1 MLDDILK
8 TLADDSENTL
18 KALKLNLT
26 KVRTGRANPMMLE
39 GIRVDYY
46 GTPTPINQVSAI
58 KVTDARMIM
67 IQPWE
72 KTMLAPIEKAILA
85 ANIGLTPNND
95 GSVVRLPVP
104 PLTGERRQELTR
116 NVKAEGEKAKVALR
130 NHRRDCNEMV
140 KELEKDGDISEDD
153 LRTALT
159 KIQTLID
166 QYVTKVDQVITAKE
180 QEILEV

>member
-1 MLDDILK
+1 MLDELLK
-8 TLADDSENTL
+8 SLADDAENTV
-18 KALKLNLT
+18 KSLKLNLT
-26 KVRTGRANPMMLE
+26 KVRTGRANPMMLD

-46 GTPTPINQVSAI
+46 GTPTPLNQISAV

-72 KTMLAPIEKAILA
+72 KNMVSLIEKAILA
-85 ANIGLTPNND
+85 ANIGLTPNSD
-95 GSVVRLPVP
+95 GSVIRLPVP

-130 NHRRDCNEMV
+130 NHRRDCNEMI
-140 KELEKDGDISEDD
+140 KELEKSGDISEDAMH
-153 LRTALT
+153 TAFT
-159 KIQTLID
+159 KIQTLVD
-166 QYVTKVDQVITAKE
+166 QYVTKIDQVITGKE